1 MTQQFVV
8 PYSLAG
14 TRLDAVLAA
23 LMPEHSRSRL
33 KAWLDEGLVEVDGE
47 IRPGK
52 TKLEGG
58 EVLIARLPDAQRET
72 EAQPEDI
79 PIDIVFEDEHLLVIN
94 KPPGLVVHPGAGNR
108 EGTLLNALLHHAPQL
123 ANVARAGIVHRL
135 DKDTSGVMMVAK
147 TPQAQTHLVRQLQT
161 HKASREYLALV
172 HGEVKRPGAV
182 DGAIGRHGK
191 DRTKMALVV
200 FGGKPAITHY
210 SVRESFGGPAL
221 KGRHYTLLECKLET
235 GRTHQIRVHMASILR
250 PLVGDPTYGK
260 RGDTLFHRQ
269 ALHAWRLTVAHP
281 HTGEQKRFVA
291 PLPNDMKFLLK
302 GLRAE
307 RDNRVEGDDDDDYDN
322 FVEDGVEVIYVRD

>member
-8 PYSLAG
+8 PFSMSG

-58 EVLIARLPDAQRET
+58 ETLTARLPDAQRET
-72 EAQPEDI
+72 EAQPENI
-79 PIDIVFEDEHLLVIN
+79 PIDIVFEDEHMLVIN

-161 HKASREYLALV
+161 HAASREYLALV
-172 HGEVKRPGAV
+172 HGEIKRPGTV
-182 DGAIGRHGK
+182 EGAIGRHGK

-200 FGGKPAITHY
+200 FGGKPAVTHY
-210 SVRESFGGPAL
+210 AVRESFGGPAL

-235 GRTHQIRVHMASILR
+235 GRTHQIRVHLSSILR

-260 RGDTLFHRQ
+260 RGDTMFDRQ
-269 ALHAWRLTVAHP
+269 ALHAWRLTVKHP
-281 HTGEQKRFVA
+281 HTGEPMRFVA
-291 PLPNDMKFLLK
+291 PMPNDMKFLLK
-302 GLRAE
+302 KLRAE
-307 RDNRVEGDDDDDYDN
+307 RDNRAEGDDDDDY
-322 FVEDGVEVIYVRD
+322 FEEDGIEFIYVRD